1 MFLIRVYE
9 RYNIQV
15 GLIVEVK
22 KKNVK
27 FRYNSDF
34 KKLRKNM
41 FSLAQFGINEEK
53 KSWFRK
59 KNYLVFRSNNHQFVC
74 TLSVFVCSI
83 KGSLYRQNVIG
94 IV

>member
-1 MFLIRVYE
+1 MRKTVFLIRVYE

-15 GLIVEVK
+15 GLIVEV

-53 KSWFRK
+53 NLGLEK
-59 KNYLVFRSNNHQFVC
+59 K
-74 TLSVFVCSI
+74 I
-83 KGSLYRQNVIG
+83 I
-94 IV
+94 

>member
-34 KKLRKNM
+34 KKLRKNV
-41 FSLAQFGINEEK
+41 FSLAQFRINEEK
-53 KSWFRK
+53 NLGLEK
-59 KNYLVFRSNNHQFVC
+59 K
-74 TLSVFVCSI
+74 I
-83 KGSLYRQNVIG
+83 I
-94 IV
+94 

>member
-22 KKNVK
+22 KNVK

-34 KKLRKNM
+34 KKKLRKNM

-53 KSWFRK
+53 NLGLEK
-59 KNYLVFRSNNHQFVC
+59 K
-74 TLSVFVCSI
+74 I
-83 KGSLYRQNVIG
+83 I
-94 IV
+94 

>member
-1 MFLIRVYE
+1 
-9 RYNIQV
+9 
-15 GLIVEVK
+15 
-22 KKNVK
+22 
-27 FRYNSDF
+27 
-34 KKLRKNM
+34 M
-41 FSLAQFGINEEK
+41 FSLAQFGINEQK

-74 TLSVFVCSI
+74 TLSVCVCSI